1 MRASSMPL
9 RLRNRVALGSSIH
22 YVHPTCPTP
31 LLQEEVD
38 IAVRHALQEAAR
50 RSEGSFRGRSDV
62 AGAAATAAEQDS
74 SVHSANDSVRD
85 GMTFR
90 QVRLSTGLSQLP
102 PCSHAFQVPCTWSC
116 C

>member
-1 MRASSMPL
+1 MRHGTASLQWARKKDDAGVMCSQHGG
-9 RLRNRVALGSSIH
+9 AC
-22 YVHPTCPTP
+22 T
-31 LLQEEVD
+31 LQEEVD

-62 AGAAATAAEQDS
+62 AGAAAAAAAEQDS

-90 QVRLSTGLSQLP
+90 QVRRAASMP
-102 PCSHAFQVPCTWSC
+102 
-116 C
+116 

>member
-1 MRASSMPL
+1 MCFQHGGAG
-9 RLRNRVALGSSIH
+9 A
-22 YVHPTCPTP
+22 
-31 LLQEEVD
+31 LQEEVD

-62 AGAAATAAEQDS
+62 AGAAAAAAEQDS

-90 QVRLSTGLSQLP
+90 QVRQTASMP
-102 PCSHAFQVPCTWSC
+102 
-116 C
+116 